1 MHWIPG
7 DPFSTHVLN
16 VLHLL
21 LPAGEEWF
29 VETFKEALPP
39 LIEDEKLRED
49 VVGFIGQEAMH
60 SNAHSGVLVHLKEN
74 GLDPTPYT
82 QQMEWT
88 FSKLLGPRPMTGL
101 RAENHLVERLA
112 IIAAIEHIT
121 AFLGDWVLNAKGL
134 DKAGMHPTMLDLLRW
149 HGAEE
154 VEHRSVA
161 YDVMRYFD
169 KRETRRIRTQIVV
182 TPVLVWL
189 WIRGTRFLMRNDP
202 ELAAQAPSRRR
213 PPTCP
218 ISSRPVSAAQF
229 PRRSSWSSGCRPTS
243 ASPITS
249 NEARP
254 PRRCSTWR
262 RHPQLRRLHGDFT
275 LEGQGRH
282 LRARRLPRF
291 PAPPDLSGKNRPDR
305 AMRITELLADKY
317 LRVLTAYDYNPPE
330 IAGHN
335 PDTAMNMVV
344 STREVVATDENVFAC
359 ASNPRTAHRF
369 RRGIRVRTWTSI
381 YLRVCGVSI
390 RCAATLPTARGYSVA
405 VRRIPPD
412 GGGGSIEMHA
422 LQPGEHVTVRGPRN
436 GFPFV
441 GEGSALFVAG
451 GIGITPIIAMVRAA
465 RELGGMDW
473 YFVYSGRSRES
484 MPFLDEIATW
494 DPERVFVRPDD
505 EFGLPTTTDLLGR
518 APVGGAVYCCG
529 PTPMLDAVRRGFRD
543 TPSTALHFERFGG
556 APPVIDG
563 KEFEVQLVNSGQVLA
578 VPADESAL
586 DVIKKAL
593 PGVGYSCQQGFC
605 GTCRVK
611 VLAGKPDH
619 RERRLTDTEQE
630 TEMLICVSR
639 SDGGRLVLD
648 L

>member
-1 MHWIPG
+1 MI
-7 DPFSTHVLN
+7 SLSRV
-16 VLHLL
+16 
-21 LPAGEEWF
+21 
-29 VETFKEALPP
+29 K
-39 LIEDEKLRED
+39 D
-49 VVGFIGQEAMH
+49 VI
-60 SNAHSGVLVHLKEN
+60 SGHD
-74 GLDPTPYT
+74 G
-82 QQMEWT
+82 
-88 FSKLLGPRPMTGL
+88 
-101 RAENHLVERLA
+101 
-112 IIAAIEHIT
+112 
-121 AFLGDWVLNAKGL
+121 
-134 DKAGMHPTMLDLLRW
+134 
-149 HGAEE
+149 
-154 VEHRSVA
+154 
-161 YDVMRYFD
+161 
-169 KRETRRIRTQIVV
+169 
-182 TPVLVWL
+182 
-189 WIRGTRFLMRNDP
+189 
-202 ELAAQAPSRRR
+202 
-213 PPTCP
+213 
-218 ISSRPVSAAQF
+218 
-229 PRRSSWSSGCRPTS
+229 
-243 ASPITS
+243 
-249 NEARP
+249 
-254 PRRCSTWR
+254 
-262 RHPQLRRLHGDFT
+262 
-275 LEGQGRH
+275 
-282 LRARRLPRF
+282 LPRF

-317 LRVLTAYDYNPPE
+317 LRVLTAYDYNPE

-344 STREVVATDENVFAC
+344 STREVVATDENVVRLRFESADGSPIPPWHPGSHLDFHLPSGLRRQYSLC
-359 ASNPRTAHRF
+359 GDPADRT
-369 RRGIRVRTWTSI
+369 
-381 YLRVCGVSI
+381 
-390 RCAATLPTARGYSVA
+390 GYSVA
-405 VRRIPPD
+405 VRRIPD

-465 RELGGMDW
+465 RELGMDW

-494 DPERVFVRPDD
+494 EPERVFVRPDD

-543 TPSTALHFERFGG
+543 TPSTALHFERFG

-586 DVIKKAL
+586 DVIKKTL

>member
-1 MHWIPG
+1 MI
-7 DPFSTHVLN
+7 SLSRV
-16 VLHLL
+16 
-21 LPAGEEWF
+21 
-29 VETFKEALPP
+29 K
-39 LIEDEKLRED
+39 D
-49 VVGFIGQEAMH
+49 VI
-60 SNAHSGVLVHLKEN
+60 SGHD
-74 GLDPTPYT
+74 G
-82 QQMEWT
+82 
-88 FSKLLGPRPMTGL
+88 
-101 RAENHLVERLA
+101 
-112 IIAAIEHIT
+112 
-121 AFLGDWVLNAKGL
+121 
-134 DKAGMHPTMLDLLRW
+134 
-149 HGAEE
+149 
-154 VEHRSVA
+154 
-161 YDVMRYFD
+161 
-169 KRETRRIRTQIVV
+169 
-182 TPVLVWL
+182 
-189 WIRGTRFLMRNDP
+189 
-202 ELAAQAPSRRR
+202 
-213 PPTCP
+213 
-218 ISSRPVSAAQF
+218 
-229 PRRSSWSSGCRPTS
+229 
-243 ASPITS
+243 
-249 NEARP
+249 
-254 PRRCSTWR
+254 
-262 RHPQLRRLHGDFT
+262 
-275 LEGQGRH
+275 
-282 LRARRLPRF
+282 LPRF

-317 LRVLTAYDYNPPE
+317 LRVLTAYDYNPA

-344 STREVVATDENVFAC
+344 STREVVATDENVVRLRFESADGSPIPPWHPGSHLDFHLPSGLRRQYSLC
-359 ASNPRTAHRF
+359 GDPADRT
-369 RRGIRVRTWTSI
+369 
-381 YLRVCGVSI
+381 
-390 RCAATLPTARGYSVA
+390 GYSVA
-405 VRRIPPD
+405 VRRIPD

-465 RELGGMDW
+465 RELGMDW

-484 MPFLDEIATW
+484 MPFLDEIASW
-494 DPERVFVRPDD
+494 EPERVFVRPDD
-505 EFGLPTTTDLLGR
+505 EFGLPTTADLLGR

-543 TPSTALHFERFGG
+543 TPSTALHFERFG

-563 KEFEVQLVNSGQVLA
+563 KEFEVQLVNSGQVLT